1 MRVVYAA
8 MFRRRRRL
16 RSTLACGLLAAS
28 AVLAACGSEQLDGR
42 VSVVGSSSL
51 LPMMSSVASAF
62 STQHSLVSMQV
73 RMTGTSDGV
82 GLFCDGLA
90 AVTGA
95 SRPLNERERGNCEAS
110 KIRYVRLQVAND
122 GVILFTADDP
132 TLPQCVTTDQVY
144 ALMGPQSMGVATWAD
159 ANTVIPGAGAGLP
172 NTELNVIG
180 PDAGAG
186 TRQVLIDLLINPI
199 AKERGMVPTLRADYT
214 AVPSEQLVPTTTAS
228 AVGGLGFTG
237 MALYREADQGLL
249 PLAIDSG
256 EGCVTP
262 SEEHVRDGTYAL
274 GRALYVYVNLD
285 EVKTD
290 PTLDAFIDQL
300 LSPSSLAMAAST
312 GGVALSEAEADEVR
326 AHWARATST
335 GKGDTE

>member
-1 MRVVYAA
+1 

-16 RSTLACGLLAAS
+16 RFTLACGLLAAA
-28 AVLAACGSEQLDGR
+28 AVLTACGSEQLDGR

-62 STQHSLVSMQV
+62 SSQHSLVSMQV

-132 TLPQCVTTDQVY
+132 SLPHCVTTDQVY
-144 ALMGPQSMGVATWAD
+144 ALMGPQSMNVATWAD
-159 ANTVIPGAGAGLP
+159 ASTVIPGAGAGLP

-186 TRQVLIDLLINPI
+186 TRQVLIDLLISPI

-249 PLAIDSG
+249 PLAIDNG

-300 LSPSSLAMAAST
+300 LWPSSLAMAAST
-312 GGVALSEAEADEVR
+312 GGVALSEAEADAVR
-326 AHWARATST
+326 AHWARARST
-335 GKGDTE
+335 GNGDTE